1 MNFFI
6 AKALANNHDK
16 IPDTLKGGGGSI
28 VNLIKK
34 VGDWLFAIFMVL
46 AVIFLLLAAY
56 KYLFSGGSLAKKDSP
71 AEVQKAHK
79 MLIYAVIAV
88 TIAVLAPIIVNVIA
102 TFVRTSAQ

>member
-6 AKALANNHDK
+6 AKALANEDE
-16 IPDTLKGGGGSI
+16 IPATLKRGGDSI
-28 VNLIKK
+28 VNLIKE
-34 VGDWLFAIFMVL
+34 VGSWLFTIFMVL
-46 AVIFLLLAAY
+46 AVIFLILAAY

-88 TIAVLAPIIVNVIA
+88 AIAVLAPVIVNVLASFIK
-102 TFVRTSAQ
+102 TNAQ